1 MVKKNIYAQKNINAP
16 KMTSDEQKIYRWGRA
31 IAELADNPFFQT
43 YNEMVDTIIESLEKS
58 LCELE
63 PETVEGNDYG
73 MILARRSG
81 KVKGMQQLKE
91 VAAQYK
97 NFYLKNLDK
106 IEED

>member
-1 MVKKNIYAQKNINAP
+1 MAGKIKSNSP
-16 KMTSDEQKIYRWGRA
+16 KFTTDEQKIYRWGRA
-31 IAELADNPFFQT
+31 ISELSSNPFFQT

-58 LCELE
+58 LCDLE

-81 KVKGMQQLKE
+81 KVKGMVQLKE
-91 VAAQYK
+91 VAEQYK
-97 NFYLKNLDK
+97 AFYIKNLDQ